1 MAQLP
6 EIDVSTIGA
15 KYEYLVEDNPFTVF
29 PLCLSSIVTGGN
41 HLWNGGLYQSVEA
54 RFRL

>member
-15 KYEYLVEDNPFTVF
+15 KYEYLVEGNPFTVF
-29 PLCLSSIVTGGN
+29 PLYLSSIVTGGN
-41 HLWNGGLYQSVEA
+41 HLWNGGLYQSIEA